1 MKFIWTIL
9 FIFMLSD
16 TVYAISPINSS
27 VIKEAQSY
35 GQLHVHRQL
44 DEFLQPWVSYEEK
57 AESLNGTAEHAYL
70 YTPFLL
76 IATDAREKSLNG
88 QKVKLADSERILNN
102 YDGTLSFSVVLF
114 GNELHFGQK
123 AKVVLKQNKEIIE
136 AYQVAIPQKAEKKIK
151 NFDRPSFG
159 LQCYFYFLEKKV
171 ASDKPMILSI
181 VTTDKKEHNFYF
193 ATANIK

>member
-136 AYQVAIPQKAEKKIK
+136 AYQVAIPQKAEKKLRILIGH
-151 NFDRPSFG
+151 R
-159 LQCYFYFLEKKV
+159 
-171 ASDKPMILSI
+171 SDYSVIFI
-181 VTTDKKEHNFYF
+181 F
-193 ATANIK
+193 